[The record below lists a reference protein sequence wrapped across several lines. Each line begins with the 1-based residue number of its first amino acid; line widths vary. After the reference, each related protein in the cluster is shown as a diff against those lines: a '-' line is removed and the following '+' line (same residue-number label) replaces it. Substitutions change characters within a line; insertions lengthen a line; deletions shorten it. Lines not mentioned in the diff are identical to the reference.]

1 MMFSIRSFVLY
12 AVGTSMCGGLLVLLC
27 LPLCALLRR
36 LRAPSKLLCLLWLA
50 VGLRFLLPGGIP
62 VSIRQPGSAAPIQQA
77 GAVVQ
82 ALTVPAELP
91 AQALPGAAGSAPLP
105 GSMFNIWVVLAAIWA
120 AGVVVLLVRAAAGYC
135 RLRRMVTLACKTPD
149 GCYTCA
155 AVATPFT
162 LGVLRPRI
170 YMPQSLQGSPR
181 RAVLLHERTHI
192 RRGDP
197 ITKPL
202 YYLAACLHWWNPLA
216 WLAFRQFEQYM
227 ELACDEAA
235 IGTAPA
241 AERADYCESIL
252 RFATVRQMPGALAF
266 GQGQVAKRVAH
277 LLKYRKPAPLL
288 LALGCVLV
296 ALGCGACA
304 LRPQAEAITPQAEP
318 VSAASEPTPEPA
330 TSADDTL
337 TNSAAEPTAQPE
349 QPQATAEPL
358 VFGWPVAD
366 FHYIARFVSDYHRG
380 ADYSATKGTP
390 VLAVYGGTVAVANYN
405 HPSYG
410 NHVVIDH
417 GTLPDGHSYRTLYAH
432 LDTLSVAAGD
442 TVTQG
447 QQLGTVGSTGA
458 STGNHLH
465 LELFVDGA
473 LTDTRTMIP
482 YDNTTSPDLH
492 LTTTLDF
499 ICPLESYT
507 TISAPFRTDDSD
519 TPPHLGVDFAVA
531 GGTPVQAAQSGVV
544 TQACWDDD
552 HGYFVTIYHGA
563 NTAANDDGTYPAN
576 YATSYAHL
584 QSKPAV
590 QVGVGTP
597 VAVFAGCTARNAR
610 PGWIAR
616 AETLLRRWG
625 YVVLDGG
632 GFTCCGGTLHHAGL
646 FAAQAEVRRR
656 NIERWRDMGRP
667 VIAAFCASCKH
678 GLDAYAEEGGMEPEE
693 AALWKRQVRG
703 LSALLAAPVC
713 ETVPDAPARIGYHQP
728 CHWGED
734 DPAAWAVSSR

>member
-105 GSMFNIWVVLAAIWA
+105 GSMFNIWVALAAIWA

-135 RLRRMVTLACKTPD
+135 RLRRMVALACKTPD

-241 AERADYCESIL
+241 TERADYCESIL
-252 RFATVRQMPGALAF
+252 RFATVHQMPGALAF

-304 LRPQAEAITPQAEP
+304 LRPQAETITPQAEP
-318 VSAASEPTPEPA
+318 VSAAAEPTPEPA
-330 TSADDTL
+330 TPADDTL
-337 TNSAAEPTAQPE
+337 TNSTAEPTAQPE

-390 VLAVYGGTVAVANYN
+390 VLAVYGGTGGCQLRPPQLWQSCGHRPRHPAGRPQLPHAV
-405 HPSYG
+405 
-410 NHVVIDH
+410 
-417 GTLPDGHSYRTLYAH
+417 
-432 LDTLSVAAGD
+432 
-442 TVTQG
+442 
-447 QQLGTVGSTGA
+447 
-458 STGNHLH
+458 
-465 LELFVDGA
+465 
-473 LTDTRTMIP
+473 
-482 YDNTTSPDLH
+482 
-492 LTTTLDF
+492 
-499 ICPLESYT
+499 CP
-507 TISAPFRTDDSD
+507 
-519 TPPHLGVDFAVA
+519 
-531 GGTPVQAAQSGVV
+531 
-544 TQACWDDD
+544 
-552 HGYFVTIYHGA
+552 HGYPERGSWRHC
-563 NTAANDDGTYPAN
+563 N
-576 YATSYAHL
+576 
-584 QSKPAV
+584 
-590 QVGVGTP
+590 
-597 VAVFAGCTARNAR
+597 
-610 PGWIAR
+610 PG
-616 AETLLRRWG
+616 
-625 YVVLDGG
+625 
-632 GFTCCGGTLHHAGL
+632 
-646 FAAQAEVRRR
+646 
-656 NIERWRDMGRP
+656 
-667 VIAAFCASCKH
+667 
-678 GLDAYAEEGGMEPEE
+678 
-693 AALWKRQVRG
+693 
-703 LSALLAAPVC
+703 
-713 ETVPDAPARIGYHQP
+713 
-728 CHWGED
+728 
-734 DPAAWAVSSR
+734 PAAWHGGFHRRINRQPPAPGAVCGWSLDRYPHNDSLR

>member
-1 MMFSIRSFVLY
+1 MLLAYCLTERKNAMMFSIRSFVLY

-105 GSMFNIWVVLAAIWA
+105 GSMFNIWVALAAIWA

-296 ALGCGACA
+296 ALGCGVCA
-304 LRPQAEAITPQAEP
+304 LRPQAETTAPQAEP

-330 TSADDTL
+330 TPADDTL

-366 FHYIARFVSDYHRG
+366 FHYIARFVSDCHHG

-390 VLAVYGGTVAVANYN
+390 VLAVYNGTVAVANN
-405 HPSYG
+405 HFSYG
-410 NHVVIDH
+410 NYVVIDH

-447 QQLGTVGSTGA
+447 QQLGTVGSTGK

-507 TISAPFRTDDSD
+507 AISAPFRTDDSD
-519 TPPHLGVDFAVA
+519 TPPHLGVDFAAA
-531 GGTPVQAAQSGVV
+531 GGIPVQAAQSGVV
-544 TQACWDDD
+544 TQAGWDDD

-563 NTAANDDGTYPAN
+563 NAAANDDGTYPAN

-590 QVGVGTP
+590 QVGQRVAQGDVIGYVGSTGSSTGNHLHFQLLVNGTP
-597 VAVFAGCTARNAR
+597 VD
-610 PGWIAR
+610 P
-616 AETLLRRWG
+616 
-625 YVVLDGG
+625 
-632 GFTCCGGTLHHAGL
+632 
-646 FAAQAEVRRR
+646 
-656 NIERWRDMGRP
+656 
-667 VIAAFCASCKH
+667 
-678 GLDAYAEEGGMEPEE
+678 
-693 AALWKRQVRG
+693 
-703 LSALLAAPVC
+703 LAILP
-713 ETVPDAPARIGYHQP
+713 Q
-728 CHWGED
+728 
-734 DPAAWAVSSR
+734 

>member
-105 GSMFNIWVVLAAIWA
+105 GSMFNIWVALAAIWA

-135 RLRRMVTLACKTPD
+135 RLRRMVALACKTPD

-162 LGVLRPRI
+162 LGMLRPRI
-170 YMPQSLQGSPR
+170 YMPQSLQGAPR
-181 RAVLLHERTHI
+181 QAVLLHERTHI

-241 AERADYCESIL
+241 AKRADYCESIL

-296 ALGCGACA
+296 GAGLRC
-304 LRPQAEAITPQAEP
+304 LRPAPP
-318 VSAASEPTPEPA
+318 
-330 TSADDTL
+330 
-337 TNSAAEPTAQPE
+337 
-349 QPQATAEPL
+349 
-358 VFGWPVAD
+358 
-366 FHYIARFVSDYHRG
+366 
-380 ADYSATKGTP
+380 
-390 VLAVYGGTVAVANYN
+390 GGNY
-405 HPSYG
+405 
-410 NHVVIDH
+410 
-417 GTLPDGHSYRTLYAH
+417 R
-432 LDTLSVAAGD
+432 AAGR
-442 TVTQG
+442 
-447 QQLGTVGSTGA
+447 
-458 STGNHLH
+458 
-465 LELFVDGA
+465 
-473 LTDTRTMIP
+473 TR
-482 YDNTTSPDLH
+482 
-492 LTTTLDF
+492 
-499 ICPLESYT
+499 
-507 TISAPFRTDDSD
+507 FR
-519 TPPHLGVDFAVA
+519 
-531 GGTPVQAAQSGVV
+531 
-544 TQACWDDD
+544 
-552 HGYFVTIYHGA
+552 
-563 NTAANDDGTYPAN
+563 
-576 YATSYAHL
+576 
-584 QSKPAV
+584 
-590 QVGVGTP
+590 
-597 VAVFAGCTARNAR
+597 
-610 PGWIAR
+610 
-616 AETLLRRWG
+616 
-625 YVVLDGG
+625 
-632 GFTCCGGTLHHAGL
+632 CGRTHAG
-646 FAAQAEVRRR
+646 
-656 NIERWRDMGRP
+656 
-667 VIAAFCASCKH
+667 
-678 GLDAYAEEGGMEPEE
+678 
-693 AALWKRQVRG
+693 
-703 LSALLAAPVC
+703 
-713 ETVPDAPARIGYHQP
+713 T
-728 CHWGED
+728 
-734 DPAAWAVSSR
+734 